1 MVELC
6 DAHTH
11 GIVAVETRPFTST
24 MVADMR
30 QAGSLLQGCICMHVT
45 LAALIAIT
53 FLGLPSRM
61 ALSSP
66 TGPVSA
72 KLLLDWRQSDAA
84 VR

>member
-1 MVELC
+1 
-6 DAHTH
+6 
-11 GIVAVETRPFTST
+11 
-24 MVADMR
+24 
-30 QAGSLLQGCICMHVT
+30 MHVT